1 MFLVIAGILLAVV
14 VCAPMIA
21 LPLVGQAEAR
31 PHTVWGQA
39 SACPNPCPFL
49 SAAVPF
55 RAPPV

>member
-21 LPLVGQAEAR
+21 LPLL
-31 PHTVWGQA
+31 
-39 SACPNPCPFL
+39 F
-49 SAAVPF
+49 AAVAVVVAHRAAAAADVQPLALAALVPF